1 MNEMPI
7 SDVNAEPPQK
17 ENVIQIVPRVIETNE
32 AQGLDLKDQGQL
44 VRFIGQMIKAKA
56 LPKHLSTEAEVLS
69 AWNYA
74 AQLRLPPQVSLK
86 NIAVIN
92 GSPSLFGD
100 LPLALVQRH
109 PDFVSY
115 EEFCIDKDYKK
126 ICWEEKNLDSEIFGG
141 VVIFQRKG
149 SPKQSFSFTIA
160 DANRAGLISK
170 AGNGMPWRSYPQV
183 MVVRRARITGIRAL
197 FADALTGA
205 SIAEDFGHAPDLEKD
220 VTPVTTKINLDE
232 ILD

>member
-7 SDVNAEPPQK
+7 SDVNAEPPQQ
-17 ENVIQIVPRVIETNE
+17 VVQLVPKVIETNE
-32 AQGLDLKDQGQL
+32 SQGLDLKDQNQL
-44 VRFIGQMIKAKA
+44 VRFIGQLIKAKA
-56 LPKHLSTEAEVLS
+56 LPKHLSSESEVLS
-69 AWNYA
+69 AWNFA
-74 AQLRLPPQVSLK
+74 SQLKLPPQVSLK

-109 PDFVSY
+109 IDFISY
-115 EEFCIDKDYKK
+115 EEFCIDKEYNK
-126 ICWEEKNLDSEIFGG
+126 ICFENKNLDADIFGG
-141 VVIFQRKG
+141 VVFFERRG

-170 AGNGMPWRSYPQV
+170 AGNGMPWRTYPQI
-183 MVVRRARITGIRAL
+183 MVVRRARIIGIKAL

-205 SIAEDFGHAPDLEKD
+205 TIAEDFGRAPDLEKD
-220 VTPVTTKINLDE
+220 VTPTSISLNEKLS
-232 ILD
+232 